1 MITAIQI
8 PHKRSALSCYIEELK
23 VASKCVGL
31 VFTVTQSIAIT
42 KHVQTSNYILA
53 ETFNVVGV
61 INAGSIL
68 YRSFYWRYCL
78 DAAETRTKQT
88 STANSKNA
96 TLVPPFVSIVNIPKM
111 TTVKNLFLRTFVD
124 VQMAYLELASSCV
137 KLFPGDKSELEKISS
152 FWK

>member
-31 VFTVTQSIAIT
+31 VFTVSQSTAIT

-53 ETFNVVGV
+53 ETSFDVVSV

-68 YRSFYWRYCL
+68 YRRVYWRYCL
-78 DAAETRTKQT
+78 HAAETRRKQT

-124 VQMAYLELASSCV
+124 VHMAHLELASS
-137 KLFPGDKSELEKISS
+137 
-152 FWK
+152 